1 MKKRKERNSKMKFK
15 CGKLQLANSLTS
27 VQKAVAQRSTI
38 AALEGVLINCTEDNI
53 ELCGYNTEMG
63 ITTSIKAT
71 VQEKGKIVVN
81 GHLLTEI
88 IKKLPSDVVEI
99 ESNENL
105 AVKISCGQSKFE
117 LIGID
122 AKEFP
127 ELPDISQAESF
138 KVPAGILKSMI
149 KQTIFAVADT
159 DSKPVH
165 TGTLFDIKNKIL
177 SLVSVDGY
185 RLALR
190 SEPIEESLELKFV
203 VPGKTLKEVLRILP
217 QSSENEE
224 TVKISAGMRHINF
237 YVGNY
242 KIVSRLL
249 EGEFLDYKTTI
260 PKNTSPKIKI
270 STASFIDSIER
281 VSLLITDRLKSP
293 VRCTF
298 SKNYTKLSCN
308 TLVGKS
314 NDEITSTSDLTEDIE
329 TAFNNKYMLDAL
341 KNTDCDEIEI
351 QVSNSLSPIKIVP
364 QEGESFLFLVLPVR
378 VRS

>member
-1 MKKRKERNSKMKFK
+1 MKFK

-38 AALEGVLINCTEDNI
+38 AALEGVLITCKEGI
-53 ELCGYNTEMG
+53 LKLCGYNTEMG
-63 ITTSIKAT
+63 ITTSLQAT
-71 VQEKGKIVVN
+71 AEKEGQIVIN

-88 IKKLPSDVVEI
+88 IKKLPSDTVEI
-99 ESNENL
+99 EVSENL
-105 AVKISCGQSKFE
+105 LVKISGGQSHFE

-127 ELPDISQAESF
+127 TLPEISGKES
-138 KVPAGILKSMI
+138 LKISINTLRSMI

-165 TGTLFDIKNKIL
+165 TGTLFDVKNKIL
-177 SLVSVDGY
+177 TLVSVDGY
-185 RLALR
+185 RLAIR
-190 SEPIEESLELKFV
+190 KEPINSDLEFKFV
-203 VPGKTLKEVLRILP
+203 VPGKTLKEVLRLLP
-217 QSSENEE
+217 QSAEDSETIE
-224 TVKISAGMRHINF
+224 ISTGMRHIAF
-237 YVGNY
+237 YIGEY
-242 KIVSRLL
+242 TIISRLL
-249 EGEFLDYKTTI
+249 EGEFLDYKAAVPQTA
-260 PKNTSPKIKI
+260 SSKIKI
-270 STASFIDSIER
+270 STTDLIDSIER

-298 SKNYTKLSCN
+298 SKNSTRLSCT

-314 NDEITSTSDLTEDIE
+314 NDEIACTSDISEDIE

-351 QVSNSLSPIKIVP
+351 QVSGPLSPIKIVP
-364 QEGESFLFLVLPVR
+364 QQGNSFLFLVLPVR
-378 VRS
+378 VKSE

>member
-1 MKKRKERNSKMKFK
+1 MKFK

-38 AALEGVLINCTEDNI
+38 AALEGVLITCKEGTI
-53 ELCGYNTEMG
+53 KLCGYNTEMG
-63 ITTSIKAT
+63 ITTSLQAST
-71 VQEKGKIVVN
+71 EKEGQIVIS

-88 IKKLPSDVVEI
+88 IKKLPSDMVEI
-99 ESNENL
+99 EVSENL
-105 AVKISCGQSKFE
+105 LVKISGGQSHFE

-127 ELPDISQAESF
+127 TLPEISGKETLRI
-138 KVPAGILKSMI
+138 PINTLRSMI

-165 TGTLFDIKNKIL
+165 TGTLFDVKGKTL
-177 SLVSVDGY
+177 TLVSVDGY
-185 RLALR
+185 RLAIR
-190 SEPIEESLELKFV
+190 KEPIDSDLEFKFV
-203 VPGKTLKEVLRILP
+203 VPGKTLKEVLRLLP
-217 QSSENEE
+217 QSAEDSETIE
-224 TVKISAGMRHINF
+224 ISTGMRHIAF
-237 YVGNY
+237 YIGEY
-242 KIVSRLL
+242 TIISRLL
-249 EGEFLDYKTTI
+249 EGEFLDYKAAVPQTA
-260 PKNTSPKIKI
+260 SSKIKI
-270 STASFIDSIER
+270 STIDLVDSIER

-298 SKNYTKLSCN
+298 SKNSTHLSCT

-314 NDEITSTSDLTEDIE
+314 SDEIACTSDISEDIE

-351 QVSNSLSPIKIVP
+351 QVSGPLSPIKIVP
-364 QEGESFLFLVLPVR
+364 QQGNSFLFLVLPVR
-378 VRS
+378 VKSE